1 MNAQAARVPQADE
14 RQSAR
19 ICSILT
25 SLTSGGAENLVTNLN
40 VVFAAEIVSPT
51 VLTMC
56 EATTL
61 GNSASMEA
69 TLGRR
74 LADAG
79 CHVRSLSLG
88 AGRGLLKSSLVLRR
102 FLKREQPQLVHAHT
116 VRAALM
122 LGLAGY
128 RGAVVCTHHNSRLSF
143 PPSLFRIL
151 DRIVDH
157 YVAISADVAGL
168 YRSHSRRPFTVIPN
182 APAPSLRATSPRTRT
197 DSRPRILTVG
207 AISQQKNY
215 TLLIETARVMQAR
228 AGPGRPAPLFRI
240 AGGGADLARL
250 QAQVSSLGL
259 TDIIEFLGERAD
271 VPDLL
276 VESDV
281 YLNTS
286 LYEGFSIAIL
296 EALSSAVP
304 VVATDV
310 PGNSGLVRT
319 GYNGLLC
326 AERPEALAAAIERV
340 TSESTLYRRLS
351 EGALASVANFTLDGA
366 ARRHLDLYDSL
377 LRRRAARRD

>member
-1 MNAQAARVPQADE
+1 MPSYARTTTAAY
-14 RQSAR
+14 
-19 ICSILT
+19 
-25 SLTSGGAENLVTNLN
+25 
-40 VVFAAEIVSPT
+40 
-51 VLTMC
+51 
-56 EATTL
+56 
-61 GNSASMEA
+61 
-69 TLGRR
+69 
-74 LADAG
+74 
-79 CHVRSLSLG
+79 
-88 AGRGLLKSSLVLRR
+88 R
-102 FLKREQPQLVHAHT
+102 FHPPLQDTRP
-116 VRAALM
+116 
-122 LGLAGY
+122 Y
-128 RGAVVCTHHNSRLSF
+128 RG
-143 PPSLFRIL
+143 
-151 DRIVDH
+151 
-157 YVAISADVAGL
+157 
-168 YRSHSRRPFTVIPN
+168 
-182 APAPSLRATSPRTRT
+182 SLRGDKRRRGGSLPQSLPTPVHRDPQRAGTEPASDLPAHANG
-197 DSRPRILTVG
+197 SRPRILTVG